1 MEERGQV
8 LLLTPQLPYP
18 PHQGGAIRNY
28 HLLRNLSQGYA
39 VSLLSFADGDPA
51 PEHLAELRSFCRCVQ
66 VVPMPHRTRADR
78 LRTLLTTRDPD
89 MADRLAS
96 ERYEQALRQ
105 LLETARYPIVQAEG
119 MEMARY
125 ALQSAAWSGPG
136 APAVVFDDLNAEY
149 LLQRRACVTDLKSP
163 RRWPQ
168 AAYSAVQWLRLRRY
182 ERMICQRADA
192 TIAVSQLD
200 AEAIARLAPGVE
212 PLVVPNGVDTRGY
225 RTDLPDTMPLQHP
238 NLVFTGKMDFR
249 PNVDAMR
256 WFCAQVWPAVRAQLP
271 GVHLYIVGQQPDP
284 EILRLGAEPDITVTG
299 YVPEILPYF
308 GGADV
313 YAVPM
318 RVGGGTRLKVLE
330 AMATGRAIVSTRLGA
345 EGIDL
350 EHNVHALLADDAR
363 SFAEATVRLLQ
374 DPALRAGLGK
384 QARKLAEARYDW
396 QQIVPALF
404 PLYECLVSSRRAA

>member
-1 MEERGQV
+1 MNGGKRI
-8 LLLTPQLPYP
+8 LFLTPQFPFP
-18 PHQGGAIRNY
+18 PEQGGAIRNY
-28 HLLRNLSQGYA
+28 HLIRETAKRHNVG
-39 VSLLSFADGDPA
+39 LLSLVDEQPA
-51 PEHLAELRSFCRCVQ
+51 PSQLAELACCNQIETVSAPLRS
-66 VVPMPHRTRADR
+66 RTDR
-78 LRTLLTTRDPD
+78 IRTLFASRDPD
-89 MADRLAS
+89 MAHRLYSAD
-96 ERYEQALRQ
+96 YVAALRR
-105 LLETARYPIVQAEG
+105 LLAREDYDILQVEG
-119 MEMARY
+119 MEMAAY
-125 ALQSAAWSGPG
+125 GLFIPHGPEAG
-136 APAVVFDDLNAEY
+136 APRIVFDDLNAEY
-149 LLQRRACVTDLKSP
+149 LLQRRACLTDLARP
-163 RRWPQ
+163 RRWPH
-168 AAYSAVQWLRLRRY
+168 AAYSASQWARLRRY
-182 ERMICQRADA
+182 ERLVCQKASA
-192 TIAVSQLD
+192 TVAVSDLD
-200 AEAIARLAPGVE
+200 RQAIARLAPGVQ
-212 PLVVPNGVDTRGY
+212 PLVVPNGVDTRSY
-225 RTDLPDTMPLQHP
+225 RTDLPDTLPLRHP
-238 NLVFTGKMDFR
+238 NVVFTGKMDFR

-330 AMATGRAIVSTRLGA
+330 AMATGRAIVSTHLGA

-350 EHNVHALLADDAR
+350 EHHVHALLADDAR

-396 QQIVPALF
+396 QQIVPALY
-404 PLYECLVSSRRAA
+404 PLYDRLVSSRRAA